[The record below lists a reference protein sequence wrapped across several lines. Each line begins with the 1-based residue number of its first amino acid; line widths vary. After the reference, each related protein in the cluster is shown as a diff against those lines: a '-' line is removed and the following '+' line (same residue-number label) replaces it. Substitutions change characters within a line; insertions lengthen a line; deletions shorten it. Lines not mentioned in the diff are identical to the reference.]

1 MLKRRTFLNDLTRH
15 EAYLRS
21 HLREISKRCR
31 ISSVLIGGIIDG
43 RQTWIDAS
51 DAELAKAANYVEK
64 NDVGV
69 DLD

>member
-1 MLKRRTFLNDLTRH
+1 MLKRRAFLNDLTRH
-15 EAYLRS
+15 EAYLCS

-43 RQTWIDAS
+43 RQTWIDA
-51 DAELAKAANYVEK
+51 ELAKAANYVEK

>member
-1 MLKRRTFLNDLTRH
+1 MPTTFFLCFSQNSYGM
-15 EAYLRS
+15 A
-21 HLREISKRCR
+21 
-31 ISSVLIGGIIDG
+31 V
-43 RQTWIDAS
+43 TWIDAS

>member
-1 MLKRRTFLNDLTRH
+1 M
-15 EAYLRS
+15 
-21 HLREISKRCR
+21 
-31 ISSVLIGGIIDG
+31 SSVLIGGIIDG

-51 DAELAKAANYVEK
+51 DAELAKAASYVEK

>member
-1 MLKRRTFLNDLTRH
+1 MLKRRAFLNDLTRH
-15 EAYLRS
+15 EAYLCS

-31 ISSVLIGGIIDG
+31 ISSVPIGGIIDG